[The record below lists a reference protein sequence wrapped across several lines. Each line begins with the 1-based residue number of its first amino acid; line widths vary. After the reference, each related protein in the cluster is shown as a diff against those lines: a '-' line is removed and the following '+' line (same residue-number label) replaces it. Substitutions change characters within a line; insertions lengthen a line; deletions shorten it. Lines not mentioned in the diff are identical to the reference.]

1 MKTQLSEILKK
12 DIKRN
17 KTITK
22 YLSFIVIISTILLS
36 FITLYIENN
45 KIKYIKYTEQGN
57 VDYKVY
63 LKKNNFF
70 EEKYLEENKEY
81 ISSLIDNVQAQFKY
95 NLSIEQ
101 ENIINK
107 YTYKILSNVKV
118 TDKTTKKN
126 LYDKTEILMPEKE
139 NLLDQKQINIK
150 ETVEIDYNKYNDLIN
165 KFISIYEVGNIDSEL
180 TVNMI
185 IDIMDSNEKINEP
198 IITLRIPLT
207 TNTMDIDIKNDL
219 VEEKNNVIEYKKD
232 KKYNLLFILI
242 SIISLLI
249 DLILIIRLIIYIK
262 KTRSI
267 ITKYKKEKKKILRN
281 YSQYIQKIDN
291 KIDYEKY
298 EQINVSTFT
307 DLLEIRDAMQSPI
320 LMIEEKNCTK
330 FIIPTEKILYIY
342 TIEIKE
348 K

>member
-22 YLSFIVIISTILLS
+22 YLSFIVIISTILIS

-207 TNTMDIDIKNDL
+207 TNTMDIDIKN
-219 VEEKNNVIEYKKD
+219 NVIKYKKE

-242 SIISLLI
+242 SVISLLI
-249 DLILIIRLIIYIK
+249 DLVLIIKLIIYIK
-262 KTRSI
+262 KTRNI

-291 KIDYEKY
+291 RIDYEKY

-330 FIIPTEKILYIY
+330 FIIPTENILYIY
-342 TIEIKE
+342 TVKIKE

>member
-22 YLSFIVIISTILLS
+22 YLSFIVIISTILIS

-139 NLLDQKQINIK
+139 IYITEKEINIK
-150 ETVEIDYNKYNDLIN
+150 EPVEIDYNKYNDLIN
-165 KFISIYEVGNIDSEL
+165 KFINIYEVGNIESDL

-185 IDIMDSNEKINEP
+185 IDIMDSNEKIKES

-330 FIIPTEKILYIY
+330 FIIPTENILYIY

>member
-22 YLSFIVIISTILLS
+22 YLSFIVIISTILIS

-207 TNTMDIDIKNDL
+207 TNTMDIDIKNNL
-219 VEEKNNVIEYKKD
+219 VEEKNNVIKYKKE

-242 SIISLLI
+242 SVISLLI
-249 DLILIIRLIIYIK
+249 DLVLIIKLIIYIK
-262 KTRSI
+262 KTRNI

-291 KIDYEKY
+291 RIDYEKY

-330 FIIPTEKILYIY
+330 FIIPTENILYIY
-342 TIEIKE
+342 TVKIKE

>member
-22 YLSFIVIISTILLS
+22 YLSFIVIISTILIS

-219 VEEKNNVIEYKKD
+219 VEEKNNVIKYKKD
-232 KKYNLLFILI
+232 KKYNLPFILL
-242 SIISLLI
+242 SIIILLI
-249 DLILIIRLIIYIK
+249 EIVLIIKLIIYIK
-262 KTRSI
+262 NTRNI
-267 ITKYKKEKKKILRN
+267 ITKYNKEIKKILRN
-281 YSQYIQKIDN
+281 YKQYIQKIDN
-291 KIDYEKY
+291 KINYEKY

-307 DLLEIRDAMQSPI
+307 DLLEIRDTLQGPI

-330 FIIPTEKILYIY
+330 FIIPAEKILYIY
-342 TIEIKE
+342 TVKIKE

>member
-17 KTITK
+17 KAITK
-22 YLSFIVIISTILLS
+22 YLSFIVIISTILIS

-139 NLLDQKQINIK
+139 IYITEKEINIK
-150 ETVEIDYNKYNDLIN
+150 EPVEIDYNKYNDLIN
-165 KFISIYEVGNIDSEL
+165 KFINIYEVGNIESDL

-185 IDIMDSNEKINEP
+185 IDIMDSNEKIKES

-291 KIDYEKY
+291 RIDYEKY

-330 FIIPTEKILYIY
+330 FIIPTENILYIY
-342 TIEIKE
+342 TVKIKE